1 MERPAPTT
9 GRPFAYVEQAFR
21 QLTQSLNETLMLLWQ
36 VGGMDPINAPP
47 AAADHAIRRLIF
59 PPKPSE
65 RAAPFT
71 ADQDGA
77 ANVARKPEPGRPKP
91 DQVRN
96 RENDEQVTRQ
106 RVEDK
111 RMGTLFDL
119 RA

>member
-1 MERPAPTT
+1 
-9 GRPFAYVEQAFR
+9 
-21 QLTQSLNETLMLLWQ
+21 
-36 VGGMDPINAPP
+36 MDSINAPP

-71 ADQDGA
+71 ADQDA
-77 ANVARKPEPGRPKP
+77 AAARKPEPSQPKP
-91 DQVRN
+91 DQVKN
-96 RENDEQVTRQ
+96 READEQVTRQ